1 LLVQKRGDHARV
13 VPKHPTL
20 VLPIENAIVDAACG
34 TLRPS
39 LDPSSWLLVPAG
51 APVALGASSVI
62 AKTLVLTLSP
72 ALMRRVAEV
81 YAGEVDAARFRRYVT
96 SPQVLVRTTWVN
108 ELAHR
113 YLFERAVC
121 KKRDND
127 ATRFLETEIGKELY
141 FLCHE
146 RHRHLDRPSLVEA
159 HTPVV
164 RRALQHLE
172 KHLFEADVLRDLPRA
187 IGASRSTLLRTFR
200 RELGES
206 PLAYLRTRRLDE
218 ALMLLK
224 SRQLRVSE
232 VSALVGYRNF
242 AAFSHA
248 FRERFG
254 LRPSDVLSARD

>member
-1 LLVQKRGDHARV
+1 M
-13 VPKHPTL
+13 
-20 VLPIENAIVDAACG
+20 LPIDKAIVDAVCG
-34 TLRPS
+34 SLRS
-39 LDPSSWLLVPAG
+39 ALDPSSWLLAPAG
-51 APVALGASSVI
+51 APVTLAASSV
-62 AKTLVLTLSP
+62 AAHTLVLTLSP
-72 ALMRRVAEV
+72 ALMRRVADV
-81 YAGEVDAARFRRYVT
+81 YAGEVDAASFRRYAAI
-96 SPQVLVRTTWVN
+96 PQVLVRTTWVN
-108 ELAHR
+108 EIAHR

-146 RHRHLDRPSLVEA
+146 RHRHLRRPSLVEA
-159 HTPVV
+159 HTAVV

-172 KHLFEADVLRDLPRA
+172 KHLFEPGVLRDLPRA

-254 LRPSDVLSARD
+254 LRPSDVRADRG

>member
-1 LLVQKRGDHARV
+1 V

-34 TLRPS
+34 ALRPA
-39 LDPSSWLLVPAG
+39 LDPSSWMLVPAG
-51 APVALGASSVI
+51 VPVTLGASSVV
-62 AKTLVLTLSP
+62 AKTLVLALSP

-224 SRQLRVSE
+224 SRHLRVSE
-232 VSALVGYRNF
+232 VSALVGYKNF

-254 LRPSDVLSARD
+254 LRPSDVLSSRV